1 MGQTSSS
8 QYKVQERLMKMK
20 GKSTPPPDFHL
31 PPLQFHPTHGENIR
45 MSEDGFTATRVN
57 SFCHGIVFSNRPIMV
72 GERIYL
78 QITEVSKFWHG
89 VIRIGISA
97 HNPSSIRNLPKH
109 ACPDLT
115 VKPGYWAK
123 SLGEKL
129 IVEGRVVHYY
139 ISRNGNIHYGLD
151 GKDLGIF
158 HYGIDT
164 RQTMWAMV
172 DLYGA
177 CTSLRMINF
186 RSDLVSNYY
195 NTLQSERFISW
206 PEQPVQQQQQQ
217 YTLRREVQHRQTI
230 RQQQHCQ
237 SNYST
242 LPAVRTI
249 QQSTIH
255 HERQPQ
261 QGHQADVRV
270 PPLHDD
276 SGVTIR
282 RMTFHRN
289 VGRNVRLDP
298 TSTIA
303 TRCEDEFSQGYVFA
317 ANVVNVGEWMV
328 VRIAGTEE
336 SFIGSLAFGLTNVNP
351 ASINVKNLPEDS
363 DLLLD
368 RPEYWIVV
376 KDVANSPSTGMD
388 LAFRI
393 NNDGSVEL
401 SRNRQKPAVIM
412 HVDASRPLYAFWDL
426 FGHTSKIALVG
437 STTAANPDVSSCSSI
452 KSQVPVKSSRLQSP
466 DSGIDLSIQQ
476 DPTQQQQ
483 LSECVICFENGK
495 CSFLWLR
502 LEPRTSFAQ
511 TTNSNLASKSH
522 VKPNC

>member
-8 QYKVQERLMKMK
+8 QYKVQERLMKVK
-20 GKSTPPPDFHL
+20 GKNTPPPDFHL
-31 PPLQFHPTHGENIR
+31 PPLQSHPTHGENIR
-45 MSEDGFTATRVN
+45 MSDDGFTATRVN

-97 HNPSSIRNLPKH
+97 HNPSSIRHLPKH

-206 PEQPVQQQQQQ
+206 PQQPVLPQQQQQC
-217 YTLRREVQHRQTI
+217 TLRREVQHRQTI
-230 RQQQHCQ
+230 RLQQQHCQ
-237 SNYST
+237 TNYST
-242 LPAVRTI
+242 LPAVRTT
-249 QQSTIH
+249 QQSPV
-255 HERQPQ
+255 QQQ

-270 PPLHDD
+270 PPLHGDNA
-276 SGVTIR
+276 VTIR

-289 VGRNVRLDP
+289 VGQNVRLDS

-303 TRCEDEFSQGYVFA
+303 TRCDDEFSQGYVFA
-317 ANVVNVGEWMV
+317 SNVVNVGEWMG

-351 ASINVKNLPEDS
+351 ASINVKGLPEDS

-368 RPEYWIVV
+368 RPEYWVV
-376 KDVANSPSTGMD
+376 AKDVASSPPAGVE
-388 LAFRI
+388 LAFRV
-393 NNDGSVEL
+393 NPDGSVEL
-401 SRNRQKPAVIM
+401 SKNRQNSTVIM

-426 FGHTSKIALVG
+426 FGHTSKIALLG
-437 STTAANPDVSSCSSI
+437 STSASFPEVVSSSNNSGTRT
-452 KSQVPVKSSRLQSP
+452 QLPVKSSRLQSP

-476 DPTQQQQ
+476 DPQQQ
-483 LSECVICFENGK
+483 LSECVICFENGNFTFQSSRDSNLELPSLKLK
-495 CSFLWLR
+495 CSPPSW
-502 LEPRTSFAQ
+502 S
-511 TTNSNLASKSH
+511 
-522 VKPNC
+522 